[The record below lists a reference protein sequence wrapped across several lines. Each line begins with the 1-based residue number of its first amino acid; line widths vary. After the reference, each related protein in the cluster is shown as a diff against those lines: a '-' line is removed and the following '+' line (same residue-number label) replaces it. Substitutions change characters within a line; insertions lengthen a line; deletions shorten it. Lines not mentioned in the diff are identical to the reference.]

1 VAVSNESGRWVW
13 PPLILAITAGLALW
27 VGRTPRAGSAEPAHG
42 AVSPPAAETTP
53 HEPDLK

>member
-1 VAVSNESGRWVW
+1 MSNESGRWVW

-42 AVSPPAAETTP
+42 AASPPAAETTP